1 MSSTSIELIWA
12 VIVGTAVLLI
22 LGVGF
27 VVSIVVSQR
36 RYIASQRT
44 MLDQIS
50 KSEQKYRNLFENS
63 LVGMMRSSADDGAIL
78 EANAAFL
85 RMFNLASLS
94 EAKSFVASLNPI
106 MNQSV
111 RQLILSTGALDSFET
126 QVRKKDGSEMW
137 ISFSAKR
144 NELEG
149 YIEGVVVDITER
161 KRAEEVL
168 RSLSRRII
176 EAQELERRRVA
187 RELHD
192 SVNQLLSSVKFRLQ
206 AAEEKIPSREK
217 AALKDA
223 GEAKYL
229 LEDAIREIRRISQNL
244 RPSVLDDLGL
254 LAAIRSTCAEFEKRT
269 EMVVE
274 LKSSRIPKRL
284 PPEIELSLYRIIQES
299 LSNVEK
305 HSGATR
311 VTLKLSRQNSSII
324 ASVSDNGMGFSLQ
337 EVTRQKGE
345 KAGFGL
351 VGMRERVSSVGGSLD
366 ILSGLRKGTE
376 IVVRIPLENE
386 RT

>member
-36 RYIASQRT
+36 TYIASQRT